1 MVGTSTETQFETA
14 KNSFAS
20 GEIGEWGTELGVLM

>member
-1 MVGTSTETQFETA
+1 VVGTSTETQFETA

-20 GEIGEWGTELGVLM
+20 GEIGE